1 MRGRKPKPDKAFS
14 ELSKGLKIF
23 ASEVTWRKQ
32 AQSEIEPQLKAYNE
46 AIRLNIGLRQ
56 QDHLTSD
63 QASEV
68 AACQSVHKDI
78 SLSF

>member
-1 MRGRKPKPDKAFS
+1 MRGRKPKPEKAFG
-14 ELSKGLKIF
+14 ELNKGLKIF
-23 ASEVTWRKQ
+23 ASEVTWRKR

-56 QDHLTSD
+56 QERLTSD